1 MKPGQA
7 AFLSATVPRAA
18 LLDKLE
24 LCCLLKPS
32 LRVMFGALVEA
43 RQDCLTIAADNFEIL
58 CRVEVPARIE
68 REGSIAFSAQRLFK
82 LLDNAGGDE
91 VVIRAK
97 DEKSLEVTCG
107 GLFSTLACGPVSDF
121 PQRPAWPVEATFEI
135 PNTRAALA
143 WLSPVI
149 TDDAQH
155 QGIHF
160 IGDGQTL
167 RIEAVDGRQLHHVAI
182 ESSAVVNA
190 IAPANLIR
198 LVKAFEADGGCMVEI
213 TERTISFRTEKI
225 LICLQLL
232 QGEFPDTSRV
242 IPSPSDKLLTL
253 PKAALEN
260 ALKAAGAVIEK
271 NFGSGA
277 VNVSVKPA
285 STTIRTDRC
294 TPGSVETV
302 IETSNPFE
310 VDFRIDPVRL
320 LNALK
325 PIDGDEVSI
334 QCNDPLGPACIH
346 YGTFLALI
354 ALMRVP

>member
-1 MKPGQA
+1 
-7 AFLSATVPRAA
+7 
-18 LLDKLE
+18 
-24 LCCLLKPS
+24 
-32 LRVMFGALVEA
+32 
-43 RQDCLTIAADNFEIL
+43 
-58 CRVEVPARIE
+58 
-68 REGSIAFSAQRLFK
+68 
-82 LLDNAGGDE
+82 
-91 VVIRAK
+91 
-97 DEKSLEVTCG
+97 
-107 GLFSTLACGPVSDF
+107 
-121 PQRPAWPVEATFEI
+121 VEATFEI
-135 PNTRAALA
+135 SNTRAALA
-143 WLSPVI
+143 WLSPAI

-190 IAPANLIR
+190 IVPANLIR

-242 IPSPSDKLLTL
+242 IPSPSDKLLIL
-253 PKAALEN
+253 PKADLEN

-294 TPGSVETV
+294 GPGLVEMV
-302 IETSNPFE
+302 IEVPNPFE
-310 VDFRIDPVRL
+310 VDFQIDPARL

-325 PIDGDEVSI
+325 HVDTDDVVI
-334 QCNDPLGPACIH
+334 QCDDPLRSVCIRH
-346 YGTFLALI
+346 GDFLAVI
-354 ALMRVP
+354 ALMRAP